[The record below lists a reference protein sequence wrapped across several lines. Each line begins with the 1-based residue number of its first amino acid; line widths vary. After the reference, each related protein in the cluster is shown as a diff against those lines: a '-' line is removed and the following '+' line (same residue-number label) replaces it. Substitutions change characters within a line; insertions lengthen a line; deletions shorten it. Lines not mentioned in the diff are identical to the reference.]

1 MTLSEFLSIITISS
15 TIPVRYRVFSTPVNP
30 PFIVYY
36 EDGSNNFIADN
47 KVYKPR
53 TNLRVELYT
62 SRKDTATEA
71 SLESAFNTNEII
83 WQKTEAPINEE
94 KLHMT
99 AYAVEG
105 D

>member
-15 TIPVRYRVFSTPVNP
+15 TIPIRYRVFSTPINP
-30 PFIVYY
+30 PFIVYF
-36 EDGSNNFIADN
+36 EDGGDNFIADN
-47 KVYKPR
+47 KVYKPK

-62 SRKDTATEA
+62 SKKDTTTEA
-71 SLESAFNTNEII
+71 SLESAFDTNEII
-83 WQKTEAPINEE
+83 WQKTEAYINDE
-94 KLHMT
+94 KLYMT